1 MNPNELNPYKSAP
14 VERNRIVSSGSP
26 DNPPIRT
33 LHASLLFALAF
44 LSGTA
49 ALIGLA
55 LGIYSITLIASAFGI
70 FGQAGYLAYLAIPI
84 GAIALFFSCILLAFG
99 IKGIRDVYLQ
109 VRQREVLKMKA
120 DQEVADH

>member
-1 MNPNELNPYKSAP
+1 
-14 VERNRIVSSGSP
+14 
-26 DNPPIRT
+26 
-33 LHASLLFALAF
+33 LLFALAF
-44 LSGTA
+44 LGGTA

-84 GAIALFFSCILLAFG
+84 GAIALFLSSILLAFG
-99 IKGIRDVYLQ
+99 ITGIRDAYLQ

-120 DQEVADH
+120 DQEIADH